1 MRKSMIVLSAAA
13 VLAAPM
19 AAQAASPKVIDE
31 FMAICAP
38 NQNQPAA
45 TIAAAKAR
53 GFVEVPVAKREGT
66 DTLVGLVKEVD
77 GDRWVTIVAT
87 YASREPGFE
96 IGQDMSACS
105 ITGNDIGTTSADAA
119 RRWAGMPAGAMG
131 QAKSEHYFFERAGKR
146 TALGKGDDAATVAAL
161 KSGGY
166 ALLQVETT
174 DGLTS
179 LTLTNAKPLY

>member
-1 MRKSMIVLSAAA
+1 MRALILAAA
-13 VLAAPM
+13 LLAAPV

-31 FMAICAP
+31 FMAICVS

-53 GFVEVPVAKREGT
+53 GFVEVPVTKREGT

-77 GDRWVTIVAT
+77 GNRWATVVAT
-87 YASREPGFE
+87 YAFKEPGADL
-96 IGQDMSACS
+96 GQDMSSCS
-105 ITGNDIGTTSADAA
+105 ITGNDIGTSSADAA

-131 QAKSEHYFFERAGKR
+131 QAKSEFYFYERAGKR
-146 TALGKGDDAATVAAL
+146 TPLAQGDEAATVVAL

-166 ALLQVETT
+166 ALLQIETT
-174 DGLTS
+174 EGVSS